1 MKILLAPV
9 VAFILGFLA
18 ATSFHN
24 LRAAGEASK
33 NKRAAGDARSVSA
46 ALERFRNEHGAYP
59 PVAGEIGALQPFLA
73 PKFMRSVPTI
83 DAYGRP
89 FLLLRDR
96 SGLAIVSTG
105 RNGFVVREGVVS
117 SADPFLAEWR
127 E

>member
-1 MKILLAPV
+1 MKIVFAAV
-9 VAFILGFLA
+9 VAFILGFVA

-33 NKRAAGDARSVSA
+33 NKRAAADGRSISA
-46 ALERFRNEHGAYP
+46 ALENFRDENGAYP
-59 PVAGEIGALQPFLA
+59 PVVGEVAALQPFLA
-73 PKFMRSVPTI
+73 PRFIRTVPTI

-89 FLLLRDR
+89 FLLLRDA

-105 RNGFVVREGVVS
+105 RNGFVVRKGVVS
-117 SADPFLAEWR
+117 SADPFLAERR